1 MRRINIILG
10 ALAVALLGGLAFA
23 QTPAGFNFDLASWAA
38 APAALAA
45 AFIIPAMAFIR
56 KHLLKLEG
64 WEVVVGD
71 MLLGVIGSGVIVYI
85 VHVAAWQPLGTLA
98 FGVSAG
104 LYAAGGYEAIRGLI
118 RPALPK
124 GVNDGAG
131 GGAGEA
137 SPPATP

>member
-1 MRRINIILG
+1 MRRINLTLG
-10 ALAVALLGGLAFA
+10 AITIALLASLAFA
-23 QTPAGFNFDLASWAA
+23 QSAAGFNFDLASWAA

-56 KHLLKLEG
+56 KHLIKLDG

-71 MLLGVIGSGVIVYI
+71 MLLGVIGSGVIVYV

-124 GVNDGAG
+124 GVTDSAG
-131 GGAGEA
+131 GGSGEA
-137 SPPATP
+137 SPPSTP